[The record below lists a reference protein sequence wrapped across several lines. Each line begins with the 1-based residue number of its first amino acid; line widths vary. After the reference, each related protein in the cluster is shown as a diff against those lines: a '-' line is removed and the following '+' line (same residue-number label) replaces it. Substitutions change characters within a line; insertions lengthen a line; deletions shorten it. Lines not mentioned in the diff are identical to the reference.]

1 MLNAKNIRFSWKFN
15 VDSSLRKFYF
25 KNIATEWFKDIDSLG
40 SGSQE
45 M

>member
-1 MLNAKNIRFSWKFN
+1 MPKLSDLVEKFN
-15 VDSSLRKFYF
+15 VNSSLIKFYF
-25 KNIATEWFKDIDSLG
+25 KNIATEWFKDIEDPLG